1 MQTSFGSME
10 MEVRVKRD
18 SALMKAHALIDWDAL
33 RPQLVGL
40 YQREASRGGGQ
51 EPIDPLIMF
60 KAILLGQWHSLS
72 DPKLEEALCV
82 RIDFMYFCGLSLSDD
97 VPDETTLCR
106 FRNRLITAGKLAG
119 LLAGVNGQL
128 QGHGLMVKCAH
139 GAVIDATLVQSA
151 ARPRRDMVIEL
162 DAAGAPRINEDG
174 SIPGS
179 MAVISPQL
187 ARSTETWS
195 ADPDCGLGQER
206 QEKPLWLPQLR
217 NGGQ

>member
-10 MEVRVKRD
+10 MEGRVKRD

-106 FRNRLITAGKLAG
+106 FRSYGQMLCTAA
-119 LLAGVNGQL
+119 
-128 QGHGLMVKCAH
+128 
-139 GAVIDATLVQSA
+139 
-151 ARPRRDMVIEL
+151 
-162 DAAGAPRINEDG
+162 
-174 SIPGS
+174 
-179 MAVISPQL
+179 
-187 ARSTETWS
+187 
-195 ADPDCGLGQER
+195 
-206 QEKPLWLPQLR
+206 
-217 NGGQ
+217 

>member
-10 MEVRVKRD
+10 MEVRVKRA

-60 KAILLGQWHSLS
+60 KAILLGQWHSFS

-119 LLAGVNGQL
+119 LLAGVNDQL

-139 GAVIDATLVQSA
+139 GAVIDATLG
-151 ARPRRDMVIEL
+151 P
-162 DAAGAPRINEDG
+162 
-174 SIPGS
+174 
-179 MAVISPQL
+179 SP
-187 ARSTETWS
+187 A
-195 ADPDCGLGQER
+195 
-206 QEKPLWLPQLR
+206 
-217 NGGQ
+217 